1 MGTSQVQVEGLLC
14 TMPASEYCE
23 KMSHIY
29 TKTSV
34 SIICTCMYMHDV
46 RTYVCIMHSGMG

>member
-1 MGTSQVQVEGLLC
+1 MGTSQVQMDGLLC
-14 TMPASEYCE
+14 TLPASEYCE

-34 SIICTCMYMHDV
+34 SIVYVHVCTCMMYV
-46 RTYVCIMHSGMG
+46 RTYV